1 MPCNYFPFISK
12 FMKWRILATAQLCSL
27 YSFGISASTGD
38 GDLSSN
44 KQLHSGL
51 VWGFRELQ
59 NPQLQGHW
67 QSKRH
72 CKGIRGWATADK
84 STPFNL
90 HNLWQWG
97 RLHGPKGS
105 LGSGFRLG
113 LVLSESKSLQLQEH
127 KGWKWQAK
135 AIPAWPQH
143 CCSCFFLK
151 SSTHGDGHFRVSLRV
166 RAMFRVMIR
175 VEWVKEPTAPG
186 TMWL

>member
-1 MPCNYFPFISK
+1 MPCNYFPSISK

-90 HNLWQWG
+90 RNLWQWG
-97 RLHGPKGS
+97 RLHGPKVS
-105 LGSGFRLG
+105 LGSGLRLG
-113 LVLSESKSLQLQEH
+113 LVLSESKSYSSRSTRAGNGRPRQSQL
-127 KGWKWQAK
+127 GPNIAAPASFSNQA
-135 AIPAWPQH
+135 PMGTGTLGLVWGLGQ
-143 CCSCFFLK
+143 CSGL
-151 SSTHGDGHFRVSLRV
+151 
-166 RAMFRVMIR
+166 
-175 VEWVKEPTAPG
+175 
-186 TMWL
+186 WLGLSE